1 MAKFEV
7 INELTLRIIFDNTE
21 RVHTKAGAM
30 IGFQGSLKFDKEA
43 AFKSII
49 GAVNEEIQKA
59 EQVTKPVKETKK
71 RISLAVYPSAYS
83 DLQKIAYVNRQSVSD
98 IISQLIAEYVANN
111 SDKLEEYEKLK

>member
-1 MAKFEV
+1 M
-7 INELTLRIIFDNTE
+7 
-21 RVHTKAGAM
+21 
-30 IGFQGSLKFDKEA
+30 GSLKFDKEA

-83 DLQKIAYVNRQSVSD
+83 NLQKIAYVNRQSVSD

>member
-1 MAKFEV
+1 M
-7 INELTLRIIFDNTE
+7 
-21 RVHTKAGAM
+21 
-30 IGFQGSLKFDKEA
+30 GSLKFDKEA

-59 EQVTKPVKETKK
+59 EQIQQTKPVKETKK

-98 IISQLIAEYVANN
+98 IISQLIAEYVVNN